1 MTLRGGMLVIST
13 LSMLPLAAAPATAQD
28 DGELAKIQHFEGGT
42 LRFSLGAGSLA
53 LLGPG
58 VATQQ
63 ATVAPI
69 QPGPGRQLHNPA
81 LLGMV
86 RRPLLSADI
95 APRLDLDLGRFV
107 DLDARLSEETDALLA
122 DHLSDGG
129 VVVASRGEAALY
141 HPGGLGAASLILP
154 GSLGTLAMGIDAPFS
169 LDLDL
174 LATGIQAW
182 SDIEKTV
189 EDHTETIALRAD
201 LDLAARLALRARR
214 YSLAVGRAL
223 SPALWCGAGLD
234 WLELSARVDG
244 LADTEGMMAT
254 GGREF
259 AFGDP
264 NDPWE
269 NSLDQSL
276 AGDYAGHGWTL
287 RLGLGWRPLRA
298 LAIGLVYQ
306 RGPAIAMAGD
316 AALSLRRLAAYADGG
331 IDPSALSLSRPTE
344 TEVVT
349 SPVAETLDVELPGS
363 LSLGIAGRLGPL
375 TASLD
380 GSLFHG
386 DFRVAYLDAEA
397 RLRPAGLVK
406 LGLAAGPLSLSLGAL
421 LVRPAFSFDGETETF
436 GLLPLP
442 LVGLGGGA
450 RLGDHLRLDA
460 ALGAAPLPSLRVSST
475 LLF

>member
-1 MTLRGGMLVIST
+1 MIRGGMLVFSA
-13 LSMLPLAAAPATAQD
+13 LSMLPLAALPARAQD
-28 DGELAKIQHFEGGT
+28 DDELAKIQHFEGGT
-42 LRFSLGAGSLA
+42 IRLSLGTASLA

-63 ATVAPI
+63 ASVAPI
-69 QPGPGRQLHNPA
+69 YPGPGRQLHNPA
-81 LLGMV
+81 LLGML
-86 RRPLLSADI
+86 RRPLLAADI

-107 DLDARLSEETDALLA
+107 DLDARLSEETDDLLA
-122 DHLSDGG
+122 DHLAEGG
-129 VVVASRGEAALY
+129 ELVASRGEAAVY
-141 HPGGLGAASLILP
+141 HPGGLGAAGLVLP
-154 GSLGTLAMGIDAPFS
+154 GALGTLALSIDAPFA
-169 LDLDL
+169 LDLDV

-182 SDIEKTV
+182 ADIEKTV
-189 EDHTETIALRAD
+189 EEHTETIALRAD
-201 LDLAARLALRARR
+201 LDLAARLTLRARR
-214 YSLAVGRAL
+214 YSLAVGRQMG
-223 SPALWCGAGLD
+223 PDLWLGAGVD

-264 NDPWE
+264 SDPWE

-276 AGDYAGHGWTL
+276 TGDYAGRGWTL
-287 RLGLGWRPLRA
+287 RLGLGWRPLPA

-306 RGPAIAMAGD
+306 RLPSLALEGE
-316 AALSLRRLAAYADGG
+316 AALSLHRLAAYADGG
-331 IDPSALSLSRPTE
+331 IDPSELSLSRPTE

-349 SPVAETLDVELPGS
+349 SPVGETLTVELPSS
-363 LSLGIAGRLGPL
+363 LSLGLAGRFGPL

-380 GSLFHG
+380 GSLFQG
-386 DFRVAYLDAEA
+386 DFRVAYLDAEG

-406 LGLAAGPLSLSLGAL
+406 VGLATGPLSLSLGL
-421 LVRPAFSFDGETETF
+421 LLARPQVHVNGETKEF

-442 LVGLGGGA
+442 LFGLGGGA
-450 RLGDHLRLDA
+450 RLNDHLRLDA
-460 ALGAAPLPSLRVSST
+460 ALGAAPLPSLRVSAA